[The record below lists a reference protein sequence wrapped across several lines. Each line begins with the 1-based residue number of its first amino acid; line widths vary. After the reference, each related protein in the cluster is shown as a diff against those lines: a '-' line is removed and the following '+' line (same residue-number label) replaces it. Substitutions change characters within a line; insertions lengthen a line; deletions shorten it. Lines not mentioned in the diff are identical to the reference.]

1 MSRILTKIKAN
12 STLVVLALAL
22 MIAAGYLVGF
32 AGDRFTS
39 ESRFTVKS
47 QSEGAAASGLDLGIL
62 GGTSAAKQDQLII
75 RDYLMS
81 HDMMKMVVDEFGID
95 MISGPQSDPLR
106 RVTEDSAEKRKLA
119 RYRWLIDYTYDAEAS
134 VSTLIT
140 QGYSAEA
147 AQELNTFLLGKAETY
162 INDFSRKNSRNFI
175 DFAKRDVKKAR
186 SRVDAVRQRIRETQ
200 TENELVDPET
210 DIKVVAST
218 LTEIEAELTKQRSEL
233 NNLLSYLHED
243 THQVE
248 AKKNTIRNL
257 ESQRAE
263 LRERLSGKTD
273 KDLAGA
279 SVAFKSLES
288 ELEFANANYA
298 SAMKTL
304 EAARMQAMQSRKYLM
319 IIEEP
324 DIPDFAE
331 YPRVLIDLAMVTA
344 VMLMTILLGRTLRV
358 ILK

>member
-1 MSRILTKIKAN
+1 MRRVLTKIKAHK
-12 STLVVLALAL
+12 TLFLLGVTVL
-22 MIAAGYLVGF
+22 IAAVYLVGL

-75 RDYLMS
+75 RDYLTS
-81 HDMMKMVVDEFGID
+81 HDMMKMVVEEFGLE
-95 MISGPQSDPLR
+95 MISGPQSDPVR
-106 RVTEDSAEKRKLA
+106 RLSKGSAETRKLT
-119 RYRWLIDYTYDAEAS
+119 RYRWLIDYTYDEEAS

-140 QGYSAEA
+140 QGYSPSAAE
-147 AQELNTFLLGKAETY
+147 ELNTFLLEKAETY

-175 DFAKRDVKKAR
+175 DFAQNDVQTARD
-186 SRVDAVRQRIRETQ
+186 RVAAVRQEIRATQ
-200 TENELVDPET
+200 TENEIVDPET

-273 KDLAGA
+273 KDLAEA

-324 DIPDFAE
+324 DVPDFAT
-331 YPRVLIDLAMVTA
+331 YPRVLIDLGMVAA
-344 VMLMTILLGRTLRV
+344 VVLMFLLLARTMRV